1 MSATTGTTPAGASPA
16 GAAVAQRGPGGR
28 RSTIVLVAAVAALA
42 VATAGVL
49 GGTAAENP
57 LLALAL
63 VVAVPAAIVVAFRPE
78 FATVIV
84 TFLIYTN
91 AVVVAVTFH
100 GVPAFTAIALPGL
113 LVIPLAY
120 AVLVRREPIVVTRAL
135 PWIVA
140 LLIVQIM
147 GVLFARD
154 TNDALAELSSFA
166 VEGIGIYVLLT
177 NVIRTPD
184 ALRRVIWSLLVAG
197 ILLGGL
203 STYQELTKT
212 YRNDYGGFA
221 RTDSQFATVQQT
233 LAGSDRLPRQ
243 AGPIGEKNRY
253 AQVMLMLVPL
263 GLFVARSERRRS
275 LQALALVA
283 AGLSLVAV
291 VLTFSRGA
299 AVGFALVIAVM
310 IALRYVRLWQ
320 VALTGLAIVALLA
333 AVPQLGERLSTLEA
347 VGGLFAEEGDLSAAD
362 TSVQSRLAEN
372 LTAIAVFADHPII
385 GVGPGQFSSFYREY
399 GVEVGGVIRPED
411 RQAHN
416 LYLEMAADG
425 GVVGLTVFMGILGV
439 TLWELRQAR
448 RRWLRTRPD
457 LADIATGLSLM
468 ILTYMTTGVFLHLS
482 YIRYFW
488 LVMAIAGAG
497 ALILRRLPEPDRP
510 AEDDQSANVQSVN
523 PKFLPVRAGAG
534 PRNEVP

>member
-1 MSATTGTTPAGASPA
+1 MSATTGTAPAGASPA

-28 RSTIVLVAAVAALA
+28 RSTIVLVAAVAALT

-49 GGTAAENP
+49 GGTAAESP